1 MMKTDSTSEL
11 PTSTPMH
18 HFDSRQFS
26 WKGLAATGY
35 SSKLGIH
42 HFPSRFAVT
51 SGRTGLTKVF
61 ERDSSDP
68 GYVHLV
74 DIGEVEAAVYT
85 DNCWDST
92 KITIYR

>member
-11 PTSTPMH
+11 SQSTPMY
-18 HFDSRQFS
+18 HFSSHQFS
-26 WKGLAATGY
+26 WSGRNGTGY

-42 HFPSRFAVT
+42 HFPSRFTVT

-68 GYVHLV
+68 GYLHLGA
-74 DIGEVEAAVYT
+74 DVEAAVYT

-92 KITIYR
+92 KITIYRA